1 MSFQSIMLCYY
12 FSLEVVLQ
20 GVAKYSPTKKQID
33 AEIQATLKHA
43 SAGKLAEE
51 KIRSLSLQIAKID
64 LNYKLQLLASEYQKQ
79 SPESVLRKRCSYK
92 FLKIHRKAP
101 LPKSL
106 FDKVAGLR
114 LAFLLKKRFWHRCFP
129 MNFAKY
135 LGTLFLQKT
144 SSSCF
149 LDMFLF
155 ELSSVISKVSIADF
169 EHVFVRWGRY
179 RITTA
184 IL

>member
-64 LNYKLQLLASEYQKQ
+64 LNYKL
-79 SPESVLRKRCSYK
+79 
-92 FLKIHRKAP
+92 LKIHRKAP